1 MILLYRIYLGGIDM
15 RLYNLIEKKKRER
28 RKKIIK
34 TAALSAIAGGTIGVL
49 SGILSAPK
57 SGKETREDIKKKFGD
72 FKNETVE
79 KKENLKRNISESKIK
94 IKDYL
99 NEKNK
104 DKNIECE
111 GINENEEINT
121 CEDIE

>member
-1 MILLYRIYLGGIDM
+1 M